1 MVSRILAN
9 FSAESRREFDIDF
22 VKLIKMTVQLDK
34 EYGNAE
40 EEMLYNLPVYK
51 TYVAMFNKKY
61 PNLLTQFVES
71 DIGLRLRIF
80 IKNETDV
87 KKVFKDA
94 ASKIE
99 GISAIGSEVLE
110 KDSVFNR
117 QQFEV
122 EFNQVKDKIY
132 IQYIGSGSLFLKLD
146 KKLKAVELMSDMET
160 LADDDFPGY
169 KLCMFY
175 ALKTDF
181 DRNIN
186 LKNVAGKFS
195 SHAFGSTKA
204 GLGPSR

>member
-1 MVSRILAN
+1 MVSRILADC
-9 FSAESRREFDIDF
+9 SAESRREFDIDF
-22 VKLIKMTVQLDK
+22 IKLIKMTIQLDK

-61 PNLLTQFVES
+61 PGLLTQFIES
-71 DIGLRLRIF
+71 DLGVRLRIF

-87 KKVFKDA
+87 KKVFKES

-122 EFNQVKDKIY
+122 EFRQVKDKIY
-132 IQYIGSGSLFLKLD
+132 IQYIGSGSLFLKFD
-146 KKLKAVELMSDMET
+146 KKMKAVEILSDMET
-160 LADDDFPGY
+160 LVDDDSPGY

-175 ALKTDF
+175 ALKNTF
-181 DRNIN
+181 DKNIN